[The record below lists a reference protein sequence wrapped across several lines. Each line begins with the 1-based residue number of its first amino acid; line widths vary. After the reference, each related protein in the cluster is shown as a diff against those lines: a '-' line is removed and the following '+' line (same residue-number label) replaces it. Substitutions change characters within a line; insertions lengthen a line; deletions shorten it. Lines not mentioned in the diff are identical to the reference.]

1 MLTPKVREA
10 LESELQ
16 HLRIR
21 REQVVESFN
30 ERIRAL
36 EAVLRPEED
45 DEQGALGLRWSQAA
59 SSAPQQPGALP
70 LADKGL
76 RESIRIVLS
85 HYPTGLLPSDL
96 ATRIQELGFTAGGA
110 LPVAKRVYGELYR
123 MRRKGMVSRRGRRY
137 VMVS

>member
-45 DEQGALGLRWSQAA
+45 DEQGALGLRWSQTPN
-59 SSAPQQPGALP
+59 SAPLQPGALP
-70 LADKGL
+70 LAEKGL

-96 ATRIQELGFTAGGA
+96 ATKIQELGFAASGT

>member
-45 DEQGALGLRWSQAA
+45 DEQGALGLRWS
-59 SSAPQQPGALP
+59 STPNSAPPQPGALP

-96 ATRIQELGFTAGGA
+96 ATRIQELGFTASGA
-110 LPVAKRVYGELYR
+110 LSVAKRVYGELYR

>member
-36 EAVLRPEED
+36 EAVLRPEEEG
-45 DEQGALGLRWSQAA
+45 EQGTLGLRWSAA
-59 SSAPQQPGALP
+59 PNSAPTQPGALP
-70 LADKGL
+70 LVDKGL

-85 HYPTGLLPSDL
+85 HYPTGLQPSDL
-96 ATRIQELGFTAGGA
+96 ATRIQELGFAASGA